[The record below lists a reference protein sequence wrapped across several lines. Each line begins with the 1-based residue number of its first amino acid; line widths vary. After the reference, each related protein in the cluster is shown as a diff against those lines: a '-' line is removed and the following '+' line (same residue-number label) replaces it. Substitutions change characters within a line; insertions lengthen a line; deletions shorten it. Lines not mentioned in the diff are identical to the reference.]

1 LGGNHRFAIPT
12 NKLQNFG
19 EKQGAEQKSRKLVP
33 STRRNANYSFSD
45 LSAIVAKADPCIASS
60 RRICQRILPA
70 SRSILSLGRNSALS
84 PLETS
89 ATCVQTIDDLERL
102 VASYISKAESE
113 AIAHHSNSRF
123 SARVGRTFS
132 TFLVNLGEYCHA
144 YSSVIRLMEGFSH
157 GLSSAALE
165 ILTVFVVVSDQMNP
179 KHPDGV
185 DMHFN
190 NER

>member
-1 LGGNHRFAIPT
+1 MDSTPTTTLPSQLGRQPP
-12 NKLQNFG
+12 LRYSDEQV
-19 EKQGAEQKSRKLVP
+19 AEFWRKTG
-33 STRRNANYSFSD
+33 SGTKD
-45 LSAIVAKADPCIASS
+45 AIVAKADPCIASS